1 MKEVSKTIKYKD
13 QEYKL
18 VFNLNVMEA
27 IQEEYKTLDNWS
39 KLTDGSGADGEP
51 NIKALKFGLTA
62 MLNEGIEI
70 ENETRAEKRD
80 LLTDKQVGRI
90 ISEMGLENLTADM
103 NGVVIDSVKS
113 DDSKNA

>member
-39 KLTDGSGADGEP
+39 KLTDGYEADGEP
-51 NIKALKFGLTA
+51 NIKALKFGLMA
-62 MLNEGIEI
+62 MLNEGIDI
-70 ENETRAEKRD
+70 ENEENDEKKPFF
-80 LLTDKQVGRI
+80 TSKQVGRI
-90 ISEMGLENLTADM
+90 ITELGLENLTSDI